1 MRTKLTL
8 ADLRLR
14 LSVRLAVAPRHLF
27 KQLWEPR
34 SRPHE
39 RDATREE
46 LVSFITLGWDSMDID
61 ATGPEM
67 ATGHVPV
74 VQGPA
79 DDAASAHED
88 DWRSARS

>member
-27 KQLWEPR
+27 KQLWAPK

-46 LVSFITLGWDSMDID
+46 LVSFITLGWDSMNID

-67 ATGHVPV
+67 VTGHVPV
-74 VQGPA
+74 AQGH
-79 DDAASAHED
+79 DDAERAQED
-88 DWRSARS
+88 D